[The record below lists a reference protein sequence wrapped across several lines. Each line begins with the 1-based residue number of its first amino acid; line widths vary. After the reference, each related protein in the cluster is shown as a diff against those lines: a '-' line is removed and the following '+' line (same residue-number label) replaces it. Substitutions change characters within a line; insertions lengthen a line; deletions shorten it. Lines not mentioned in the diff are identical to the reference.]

1 MRERRGRKTPPL
13 VVEGID
19 RDGPAKSAR
28 AMMGLSDS
36 VRVFANMP
44 FFARRKAEPLPDSLE
59 IATAAGPVVI
69 DLRRHPRA
77 RNYTLR
83 VAGPARP
90 PVLTMPRRGSLDEAR
105 RFLDRHV
112 TWLTR
117 QIDRQPVPT
126 AIADGALIPI
136 RGVMHVI
143 RHEQGRRGAATIESD
158 VGRPTLVVSGDA
170 RHLRRRVVD
179 FLKREA
185 KRDLEWAVIR
195 HALALGVRARAIRLR
210 DQTSRWGSCSLAGHL
225 SFSWRLV
232 MAPPF
237 VLDYLA
243 AHEVAH
249 LRELNH
255 SRRFWQLC
263 EALAPQT
270 AVARA
275 WLSANGPALHAI
287 GAESGEV

>member
-1 MRERRGRKTPPL
+1 MAFVLRK
-13 VVEGID
+13 
-19 RDGPAKSAR
+19 PAE
-28 AMMGLSDS
+28 LI
-36 VRVFANMP
+36 
-44 FFARRKAEPLPDSLE
+44 PDSLE
-59 IATAAGPVVI
+59 FATSSGVMAV

-83 VAGPARP
+83 VAGPARA
-90 PVLTMPRRGSLDEAR
+90 PVLTIPRRGSLHEAR
-105 RFLDRHV
+105 RFLDRHSA
-112 TWLTR
+112 WLQR
-117 QIDRQPVPT
+117 QIDKLPLAT
-126 AIADGALIPI
+126 AIADGAGVPV

-143 RHEQGRRGAATIESD
+143 RHDPFRRGTVAVESE
-158 VGRPTLVVSGDA
+158 VGRPMLIVSGEA
-170 RHLRRRVVD
+170 HYLKRRVID

-195 HALALGVRARAIRLR
+195 HALACNVRAKAVRLR
-210 DQTSRWGSCSLAGHL
+210 DQTSRWGSCSPSGHL

-249 LRELNH
+249 LSELNH
-255 SRRFWQLC
+255 SERFWRIC

-270 AVARA
+270 MAARA
-275 WLSANGPALHAI
+275 WLSANGAALHAI
-287 GAESGEV
+287 GAEED

>member
-1 MRERRGRKTPPL
+1 M
-13 VVEGID
+13 
-19 RDGPAKSAR
+19 A
-28 AMMGLSDS
+28 
-36 VRVFANMP
+36 
-44 FFARRKAEPLPDSLE
+44 FFARRAAEPIPDSFE
-59 IATAAGPVVI
+59 IATGTGVVSV

-83 VAGPARP
+83 VAGPAKA
-90 PVLTMPRRGSLDEAR
+90 PVLTMPKRGTLHEAR

-112 TWLTR
+112 DWLQR
-117 QIDRQPVPT
+117 QMEKLPAPT
-126 AIADGALIPI
+126 VIADGALIPL

-143 RHEQGRRGAATIESD
+143 RHEPGSRGIVAIATDPAGPALI
-158 VGRPTLVVSGDA
+158 VPTPGMGDPGQ
-170 RHLRRRVVD
+170 LRRRVVE

-195 HALALGVRARAIRLR
+195 HTLAAGVRAKAVRLR
-210 DQTSRWGSCSLAGHL
+210 DQTSRWGSCSADGHL

-232 MAPPF
+232 MAPPA

-255 SRRFWQLC
+255 SYRFWQIC
-263 EALAPQT
+263 KALAPQSD
-270 AVARA
+270 AARD
-275 WLSANGPALHAI
+275 WLQQNGPALHAI
-287 GAESGEV
+287 GAE

>member
-1 MRERRGRKTPPL
+1 M
-13 VVEGID
+13 
-19 RDGPAKSAR
+19 A
-28 AMMGLSDS
+28 
-36 VRVFANMP
+36 
-44 FFARRKAEPLPDSLE
+44 FFARRAAEPIPDSFE
-59 IATAAGPVVI
+59 IATGAGVVSV

-83 VAGPARP
+83 VAGPAKA
-90 PVLTMPRRGSLDEAR
+90 PVLTMPKRGTLNEAR

-112 TWLTR
+112 DWLQR
-117 QIDRQPVPT
+117 QMEKLPAPT
-126 AIADGALIPI
+126 VIADGASIPL

-143 RHEQGRRGAATIESD
+143 RHEPGTRGTVSIGPD
-158 VGRPTLVVSGDA
+158 PTGPALIVPTPGMGDA
-170 RHLRRRVVD
+170 GQVRRRVVE

-195 HALALGVRARAIRLR
+195 HTLAAGVRAKAVRLR
-210 DQTSRWGSCSLAGHL
+210 DQTSRWGSCSADGHL

-232 MAPPF
+232 MAPPA

-255 SRRFWQLC
+255 SYRFWQIC
-263 EALAPQT
+263 KALAPQSD
-270 AVARA
+270 AARA
-275 WLSANGPALHAI
+275 WLQQNGPALHAI
-287 GAESGEV
+287 GAE

>member
-1 MRERRGRKTPPL
+1 M
-13 VVEGID
+13 
-19 RDGPAKSAR
+19 A
-28 AMMGLSDS
+28 
-36 VRVFANMP
+36 
-44 FFARRKAEPLPDSLE
+44 FFARRAAEPLPDSFE
-59 IATAAGPVVI
+59 IATDAGMVAV

-83 VAGPARP
+83 VAGPARS
-90 PVLTMPRRGSLDEAR
+90 PVLTIPKRGSLNEAR
-105 RFLDRHV
+105 RFLDRHSG
-112 TWLTR
+112 WLAR
-117 QIDRQPVPT
+117 QMEKLPAPT
-126 AIADGALIPI
+126 AIGDGALIPL

-143 RHEQGRRGAATIESD
+143 RHEPGSRGTVTIGTD
-158 VGRPTLVVSGDA
+158 PAGPALVVPTPGMGDA
-170 RHLRRRVVD
+170 GQVRRRVVD

-195 HALALGVRARAIRLR
+195 HALSAGARAKAIRLR
-210 DQTSRWGSCSLAGHL
+210 DQTSRWGSCSATGHL

-232 MAPPF
+232 MAPPL

-255 SRRFWQLC
+255 SHRFWHLC

-270 AVARA
+270 QAARA
-275 WLSANGPALHAI
+275 WLQANGPALHAI
-287 GAESGEV
+287 GAE

>member
-1 MRERRGRKTPPL
+1 M
-13 VVEGID
+13 
-19 RDGPAKSAR
+19 A
-28 AMMGLSDS
+28 
-36 VRVFANMP
+36 
-44 FFARRKAEPLPDSLE
+44 FFARRAAESIPDQFE
-59 IATAAGPVVI
+59 IATDNGVVAV

-83 VAGPARP
+83 VAGPSRP
-90 PVLTMPRRGSLDEAR
+90 PVLTIPKRGSLSEAR
-105 RFLDRHV
+105 RFLDRHSA
-112 TWLTR
+112 WLQR
-117 QIDRQPVPT
+117 QMAKQPQAT
-126 AIADGALIPI
+126 IIADGARIPL

-143 RHEQGRRGAATIESD
+143 RHREGRGTVAIEAGAPAPTIAVHGE
-158 VGRPTLVVSGDA
+158 LE
-170 RHLRRRVVD
+170 HLRRRVVD

-195 HALALGVRARAIRLR
+195 HTLALGVRAKAIRLR
-210 DQTSRWGSCSLAGHL
+210 DQSSRWGSCSADGHL

-232 MAPPF
+232 MAPPI

-263 EALAPQT
+263 ETLAPQ
-270 AVARA
+270 AHAARA
-275 WLSANGPALHAI
+275 WLQANGPALHAI
-287 GAESGEV
+287 GAEQPN

>member
-1 MRERRGRKTPPL
+1 
-13 VVEGID
+13 
-19 RDGPAKSAR
+19 
-28 AMMGLSDS
+28 
-36 VRVFANMP
+36 MP
-44 FFARRKAEPLPDSLE
+44 FFARRPAEPLPDSVE
-59 IATAAGPVVI
+59 FATESGVVAV

-83 VAGPARP
+83 VAGPARA
-90 PVLTMPRRGSLDEAR
+90 PVLTIPKRGSLNEAR
-105 RFLDRHV
+105 QFLDRHSG
-112 TWLTR
+112 WLQR
-117 QIDRQPVPT
+117 QIDRLPQVT
-126 AIADGALIPI
+126 AIADGAQIPL

-143 RHEQGRRGAATIESD
+143 RHEPEKRGTVAIESD
-158 VGRPTLVVSGDA
+158 IGRPTLSVAGDE
-170 RHLRRRVVD
+170 RHLRRRVID

-195 HALALGVRARAIRLR
+195 HALSLGVRASAIRLR
-210 DQTSRWGSCSLAGHL
+210 DQTSRWGSCSVAGHL

-255 SRRFWQLC
+255 SGRFWQLC
-263 EALAPQT
+263 RALAPQT
-270 AVARA
+270 EAARA

-287 GAESGEV
+287 GAEKD